1 MKISSDSISKLDIPD
16 YNALFLKFCQEY
28 RNVFMFHSD
37 DQFFIYRAL
46 GRGEYKEIL
55 KNPILTDL
63 DREEV
68 ICDTCVLYPERF
80 DWENCEA
87 GLPTVMSTE
96 ILKKSYLTNLDE
108 RANLHTFYR
117 SEMYDLDNQITCI
130 IHEAFPQY
138 ELEDIDKWDVEK
150 TTKYLSR
157 AEWILENLR
166 KAHVSQ
172 VMQGEFSYGNS
183 VASDMD
189 EGQGDTYGDAYAEKE
204 IESSETQEAYDQTE
218 LDRKL
223 QEFRQRR
230 KQNSEN
236 QKTLRG
242 GSRADKLTPDNMRS
256 KANKQREW
264 AEFLRTH
271 PDFARLAASEAGGGV
286 ADLTDS
292 IMAGG
297 ISGLS
302 AQASVD
308 STPAALRTAPEEKV
322 IDAKALD
329 DKIAAFRAKHNRA

>member
-1 MKISSDSISKLDIPD
+1 MKISNDSISKLDIPD

-55 KNPILTDL
+55 KNPVLTDL

-68 ICDTCVLYPERF
+68 ICDTCVLYPEDF

-96 ILKKSYLTNLDE
+96 ILKKSYLTDLDE
-108 RANLHTFYR
+108 RASLHTFYR

-138 ELEDIDKWDVEK
+138 EIEDIDKWDVEK

-157 AEWILENLR
+157 AEWILQNLR
-166 KAHVSQ
+166 RADVNEI
-172 VMQGEFSYGNS
+172 MQGEFSYGHS
-183 VASDMD
+183 KQSDMGEDYGQTGEEQYAD
-189 EGQGDTYGDAYAEKE
+189 EE
-204 IESSETQEAYDQTE
+204 IEVSEAQQAEEQTE

-230 KQNSEN
+230 KQNGDN
-236 QKTLRG
+236 QKTFRG
-242 GSRADKLTPDNMRS
+242 GSRKDKLTPDKMRS
-256 KANKQREW
+256 QAQKQREW

-271 PDFARLAASEAGGGV
+271 PDFARLAATEAGGGV
-286 ADLTDS
+286 TDLSDS
-292 IMAGG
+292 IMTGG

-302 AQASVD
+302 AQANVD
-308 STPAALRTAPEEKV
+308 STPVALRTAPEEKTV
-322 IDAKALD
+322 DTSELDAKL
-329 DKIAAFRAKHNRA
+329 AAFRAKHNKS

>member
-1 MKISSDSISKLDIPD
+1 MKISSDSVSKLDLPD
-16 YNALFLKFCQEY
+16 YDALFLKFCQEY

-55 KNPILTDL
+55 KDPRLTDL

-68 ICDTCVLYPERF
+68 ICDTCVLYPENF
-80 DWENCEA
+80 DWEKCEA
-87 GLPTVMSTE
+87 GLPTVMSKV
-96 ILKKSYLTNLDE
+96 ILDKSYLTDLDE

-138 ELEDIDKWDVEK
+138 EMEDIDKWDVEK

-157 AEWILENLR
+157 AEWILQNLR
-166 KAHVSQ
+166 RAD
-172 VMQGEFSYGNS
+172 MNEIMNGEFSYGYS
-183 VASDMD
+183 KQSDMGED
-189 EGQGDTYGDAYAEKE
+189 YGQAGEEVAGEEVEVSEAQQAEE
-204 IESSETQEAYDQTE
+204 QTE

-230 KQNSEN
+230 KQNIDN
-236 QKTLRG
+236 HKTLRG
-242 GSRADKLTPDNMRS
+242 GSRKDKLTPDNMKS
-256 KANKQREW
+256 KAKQQREW

-271 PDFARLAASEAGGGV
+271 PDFARLAASDAGGGV
-286 ADLTDS
+286 TDLSDS

-302 AQASVD
+302 GQASVD
-308 STPAALRTAPEEKV
+308 STPVALRTAPQEKT
-322 IDAKALD
+322 IDASEFDAKL
-329 DKIAAFRAKHNRA
+329 AAFRAKHNKS